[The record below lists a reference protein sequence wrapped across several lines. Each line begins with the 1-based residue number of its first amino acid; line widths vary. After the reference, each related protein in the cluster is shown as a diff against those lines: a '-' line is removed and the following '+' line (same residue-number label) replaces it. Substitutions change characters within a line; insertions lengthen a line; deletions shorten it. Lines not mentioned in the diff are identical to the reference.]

1 MRSDSNGKI
10 RDINFLSNRPGFS
23 PWDPGICR
31 IEANFVKIDRPPTPE
46 EAKNAYDI
54 LALSMANEPF
64 ISDLDILVR
73 KCKAG
78 DSNSWGIL
86 VDRFQALVW
95 SSIYRVGL
103 RNEDAEDTFQKVFVI
118 LYKNLDRIDSALALP
133 KWLATTAAREAIR
146 AHRVNRDKSSI
157 SIDAV
162 ENLDEMLAAEEA
174 SVEDV
179 TIAAAQSNTIRNV
192 MSQLPGKCPQ
202 LLSMLYSEEESS
214 YEEVKIK
221 LEIPIGSIG
230 PTRARCIERLRQALI
245 SANFFESEL
254 NQDSPSS

>member
-1 MRSDSNGKI
+1 M
-10 RDINFLSNRPGFS
+10 
-23 PWDPGICR
+23 
-31 IEANFVKIDRPPTPE
+31 KIDRPPTPQ
-46 EAKNAYDI
+46 EAENAYDI
-54 LALSMANEPF
+54 LAQRMANEPF
-64 ISDLDILVR
+64 ISDLEILVR

-146 AHRVNRDKSSI
+146 VHRLNRDKSTI
-157 SIDAV
+157 SMDAI
-162 ENLDEMLAAEEA
+162 ENLDEMLAAEET
-174 SVEDV
+174 SVEE
-179 TIAAAQSNTIRNV
+179 IAIATSQSNTVRNV

-202 LLSMLYSEEESS
+202 LLSMLYSNEESS
-214 YEEVKIK
+214 YEDVKNQ
-221 LEIPIGSIG
+221 LQIPTGSIG

-245 SANFFESEL
+245 SVNFFESEL
-254 NQDSPSS
+254 NHD